1 MLSEKEID
9 KVYNDTKEDYL
20 KTSITINKTDL
31 GAAIENANEKNEK
44 IISDLIN
51 PTPGLFVDDQ
61 LNLEDQFKYK
71 K

>member
-31 GAAIENANEKNEK
+31 GAAIENADEKNEK

-61 LNLEDQFKYK
+61 LNLEDQIKYK